1 MARDKRYFVNM
12 TMEIYVPDQGCGNQ
26 ALKNED
32 LDANWFAN
40 IIGSMIP
47 KVVNNEFKYSERPYM
62 VNHVYVDKVE
72 E

>member
-40 IIGSMIP
+40 TIGSMIP